1 VMGRDRAA
9 PGPFRFA
16 GFLVG
21 QSMLRR
27 APLSAALAVLLLP
40 AAADA
45 HSFIEPY
52 TLPVPFRLYL
62 YGCAAML
69 AATFAAFSYFAGVP
83 VARRTPRGL
92 TLDARSRAVGVAAR
106 SALALLRASALACL
120 LLTVVAGLVG
130 TPSPSA
136 NIGMAL
142 FWIGFLLAFAY
153 LTALIGDIYQ
163 LVNPW
168 RTMVAGAQA
177 LGLDLARQRLAY
189 PRWLGYY
196 PALILYVALIW
207 IELFWLPKPATLS
220 LVLIGYSLATLAG
233 AWLFGTAVWF
243 DHGEVF
249 AVFFRLIGT
258 LAPVAYAPRA
268 DGRSWQ
274 VRLRLPFTG
283 TIDER
288 PAHISL
294 VLFVL
299 FMLSSTTYDGVH
311 ETVLWVGLFWKN
323 LLALLQPLWGA
334 DMAKAQAS
342 LAGLYTLYQRAGL
355 LLSPLLY
362 FAVYMLVMWA
372 TRAAVRTAMP
382 LRALALHFAYSII
395 PIAFVYNVTHYYTLV
410 LTELPLLPY
419 IVSDPLGFGWNL
431 LGLAPDFAGPAPLD
445 MAVIWHSEVALILA
459 GHVASVCL
467 AHVAALRLLPTRR
480 QAMISQL
487 PMLLLMMAY
496 TIMGLWVLSLPLAL
510 H

>member
-1 VMGRDRAA
+1 
-9 PGPFRFA
+9 
-16 GFLVG
+16 
-21 QSMLRR
+21 MLRR
-27 APLSAALAVLLLP
+27 GPLSAALAVLLP
-40 AAADA
+40 GAAQA

-52 TLPVPFRLYL
+52 TLPVPFGLYL
-62 YGCAAML
+62 YGCAATL
-69 AATFAAFSYFAGVP
+69 VVTFAVVGWFAGVP
-83 VARRTPRGL
+83 VALGAR
-92 TLDARSRAVGVAAR
+92 LDVSPGPQSRVGGVAAR
-106 SALALLRASALACL
+106 WALALLRAGALGSL
-120 LLTVVAGLVG
+120 LLTVVAGFVG
-130 TPSPSA
+130 TASPAA

-153 LTALIGDIYQ
+153 LTALIGDVYQ

-168 RTMVAGAQA
+168 RTIVAGAEA
-177 LGLDLARQRLAY
+177 LGFDFARPPLPY

-196 PALILYVALIW
+196 PALIFYVALIW
-207 IELFWLPKPATLS
+207 IELFWLPKPVTLS
-220 LVLIGYSLATLAG
+220 FVLVGYSLATLAG
-233 AWLFGTAVWF
+233 AGLFGTAVWF
-243 DHGEVF
+243 EQGELF
-249 AVFFRLIGT
+249 ALFFRLVGT
-258 LAPVAYAPRA
+258 LAPVAYAPHP

-274 VRLRLPFTG
+274 VRLRLPFAG
-283 TIDER
+283 TLEER
-288 PAHISL
+288 PGHMSV

-342 LAGLYTLYQRAGL
+342 LAGWYRLYQRAGL
-355 LLSPLLY
+355 VLSPLLY
-362 FAVYMLVMWA
+362 FAIYMLVVWA
-372 TRAAVRTAMP
+372 TRAVARTARP
-382 LRALALHFAYSII
+382 TRELALHFAYSII
-395 PIAFVYNVTHYYTLV
+395 PIAVVYNVTHYYTLV

-419 IVSDPLGFGWNL
+419 IASDPLGFGWNL
-431 LGLAPDFAGPAPLD
+431 LGIAPDFAGPAPLD

-467 AHVAALRLLPTRR
+467 AHVAALRLFPTRR